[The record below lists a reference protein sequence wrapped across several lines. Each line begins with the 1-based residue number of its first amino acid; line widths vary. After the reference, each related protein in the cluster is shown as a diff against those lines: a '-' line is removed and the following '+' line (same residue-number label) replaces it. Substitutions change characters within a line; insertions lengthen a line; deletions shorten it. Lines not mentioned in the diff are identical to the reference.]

1 MRLMIYWACWSCL
14 CVCMCVCSH
23 LCPTLCDP
31 RDYSPPGSSVHGISL
46 ATILELVAISPSRG
60 SSGPRDR
67 THFSCISC
75 TAGRFF
81 TTESPGKPN
90 IDLRHVISQFIPTEI
105 NKYIPSCLAHK
116 QALFC
121 GGRNITFLCSI
132 FLLIYSFDQG
142 NKNFFFFEDKNCVR
156 KQTMQARA
164 MMQIVLVERK

>member
-1 MRLMIYWACWSCL
+1 MTLL
-14 CVCMCVCSH
+14 KLHVCVCVCYH
-23 LCPTLCDP
+23 LCPTLSDP
-31 RDYSPPGSSVHGISL
+31 MDYSPPGSSVHGIFL

-81 TTESPGKPN
+81 TTESPGKPS
-90 IDLRHVISQFIPTEI
+90 IDLRHATSQFISTEI
-105 NKYIPSCLAHK
+105 NKYIPFSLAHRH
-116 QALFC
+116 AFFC

-132 FLLIYSFDQG
+132 FCWFTALTKATKTFS
-142 NKNFFFFEDKNCVR
+142 FEDKNWVL

>member
-1 MRLMIYWACWSCL
+1 MCL
-14 CVCMCVCSH
+14 CVCVCSH

-31 RDYSPPGSSVHGISL
+31 TDYSPPGSSVHGISL

-67 THFSCISC
+67 THFSCIPC

-81 TTESPGKPN
+81 TTESPGEPN
-90 IDLRHVISQFIPTEI
+90 IDLRHVISQFISTEI
-105 NKYIPSCLAHK
+105 NKYIPYSLAHK
-116 QALFC
+116 HALFC

-132 FLLIYSFDQG
+132 FCWFTALTKATKTFSFEG
-142 NKNFFFFEDKNCVR
+142 KTCVR